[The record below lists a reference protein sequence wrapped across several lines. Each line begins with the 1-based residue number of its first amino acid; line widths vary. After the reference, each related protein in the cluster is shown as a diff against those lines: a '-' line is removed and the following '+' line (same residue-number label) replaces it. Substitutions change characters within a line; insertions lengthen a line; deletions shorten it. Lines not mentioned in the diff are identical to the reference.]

1 MGLVVAGLS
10 HRTAPIEIREKCA
23 FGVREAGPALEA
35 VREATGAR
43 EGVLLSTCNRTEF
56 YLMEGETGAPPAVWE
71 ILSRRL
77 GADAAPSGYVHRDRD
92 AVRHLMRVTSGLDSM
107 VVGEAQIKGQV
118 RDAWEACRPYSGPAL
133 NRLFQTAQSVA
144 GRVRTE
150 TAIGRGAASVSSAAV
165 QLAKKIFGTLN
176 GRRAMVLGA
185 GEMAELALQCLHEE
199 GVRATLVA
207 NRTFERADDLARR
220 HGATAMRYDDC
231 WPALA
236 TVDLVICS
244 TAAPHPVV
252 SYENV
257 APAVAGR
264 GDRPLCIL
272 DIALPRDV
280 EPEVGSLDNV
290 FLYDLDDL
298 RAVVAANIEQR
309 QSQLPSAEELIDGE
323 VERYWDW
330 LAGLAAVPVVA
341 DFRAAMDRVR
351 ADELAHA
358 ARRLGELTP
367 AQREIVDHFS
377 RSLMNKFLHAPSVRL
392 RAAAANGRG
401 LAVVDTARY
410 LFGLDDGP
418 PAGPSADPAAG
429 HAGDRPAESAADS
442 SRPSSRPADA
452 APDGSAPE
460 VR

>member
-1 MGLVVAGLS
+1 
-10 HRTAPIEIREKCA
+10 
-23 FGVREAGPALEA
+23 
-35 VREATGAR
+35 
-43 EGVLLSTCNRTEF
+43 
-56 YLMEGETGAPPAVWE
+56 
-71 ILSRRL
+71 
-77 GADAAPSGYVHRDRD
+77 
-92 AVRHLMRVTSGLDSM
+92 
-107 VVGEAQIKGQV
+107 
-118 RDAWEACRPYSGPAL
+118 
-133 NRLFQTAQSVA
+133 
-144 GRVRTE
+144 
-150 TAIGRGAASVSSAAV
+150 
-165 QLAKKIFGTLN
+165 
-176 GRRAMVLGA
+176 
-185 GEMAELALQCLHEE
+185 MAELALQCLHQE

-220 HGATAMRYDDC
+220 YGATAMRYDDC

-236 TVDLVICS
+236 EIDLVICS

-257 APAVAGR
+257 AAAVAGR

-298 RAVVAANIEQR
+298 RALVAANIEQR
-309 QSQLPSAEELIDGE
+309 QSHLPSAEDLIDGE

-367 AQREIVDHFS
+367 AQRDIVDHFS

-410 LFGLDDGP
+410 LFGLDDAP
-418 PAGPSADPAAG
+418 PAAQTADPVAG
-429 HAGDRPAESAADS
+429 HRGDRQAESAAEA
-442 SRPSSRPADA
+442 SRPPSRPAGA

-460 VR
+460 AR

>member
-1 MGLVVAGLS
+1 
-10 HRTAPIEIREKCA
+10 
-23 FGVREAGPALEA
+23 
-35 VREATGAR
+35 
-43 EGVLLSTCNRTEF
+43 
-56 YLMEGETGAPPAVWE
+56 
-71 ILSRRL
+71 
-77 GADAAPSGYVHRDRD
+77 
-92 AVRHLMRVTSGLDSM
+92 
-107 VVGEAQIKGQV
+107 
-118 RDAWEACRPYSGPAL
+118 
-133 NRLFQTAQSVA
+133 VA

-165 QLAKKIFGTLN
+165 QLAKQIFGSLH

-185 GEMAELALQCLHEE
+185 GEMAELALQCLLAE
-199 GVRATLVA
+199 GVRAAMVA
-207 NRTFERADDLARR
+207 NRTFERADELARR
-220 HGATAMRYDDC
+220 HGATAMRYEDC

-252 SYENV
+252 SYESV
-257 APAVAGR
+257 AAAVAGR
-264 GDRPLCIL
+264 GDHPLCIL

-280 EPEVGSLDNV
+280 EPEVGTLDNV

-298 RAVVAANIEQR
+298 RAVVAANLEQR
-309 QSQLPSAEELIDGE
+309 QSQLPSADDLIDGE

-358 ARRLGELTP
+358 ARRLGDLTP
-367 AQREIVDHFS
+367 AQREVIDHFS

-410 LFGLDDGP
+410 LFGLDAAAPADGELPDEKRDGTGDRRNDRANERADERADERAGDGP
-418 PAGPSADPAAG
+418 
-429 HAGDRPAESAADS
+429 
-442 SRPSSRPADA
+442 
-452 APDGSAPE
+452 APE
-460 VR
+460 AR